1 MWGGVGCV
9 WGGVWGGGCGGRVG
23 VGVCVGGGGWKGSVG
38 YFVEWRCFKNTI
50 YRSYHCL
57 TAMGFASKYK
67 IQIYSTYWLPI

>member
-1 MWGGVGCV
+1 MGGCGVCVGGCV
-9 WGGVWGGGCGGRVG
+9 GGVWGGRVG
-23 VGVCVGGGGWKGSVG
+23 VGVCVGGGWKGSG
-38 YFVEWRCFKNTI
+38 EYFVEWRCFKNTI